1 MLSSRKPTAVNIV
14 KELLK
19 IAVLSSCFAFFGGMG
34 MMAVITEPAQ
44 AASATTDAEAYPI
57 VFYQELK
64 NLGGGNYLCEV
75 WTQYRVDATIIKLTA
90 SEKAKL
96 QRSYIK

>member
-1 MLSSRKPTAVNIV
+1 MIKMFLQ
-14 KELLK
+14 
-19 IAVLSSCFAFFGGMG
+19 AVLGLALSIMLLVIGVGGYD
-34 MMAVITEPAQ
+34 MAT
-44 AASATTDAEAYPI
+44 ASDDSVRVESTEAYPI